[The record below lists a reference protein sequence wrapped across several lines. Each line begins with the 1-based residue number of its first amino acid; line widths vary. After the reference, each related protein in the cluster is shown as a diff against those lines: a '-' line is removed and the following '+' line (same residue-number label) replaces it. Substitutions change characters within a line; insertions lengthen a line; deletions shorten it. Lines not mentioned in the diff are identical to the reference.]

1 MNGRECEITANRK
14 DILEHDGLCMSYCSF
29 GKCDFHFT
37 MWFAAISFRNE
48 DLEKHPQKVHDD
60 FLPIKV
66 KDEVRLADYVYRIII
81 PSEYKEQLMTII
93 PSEGS
98 WFCAFLC
105 NFVILLS
112 TAFFDVLAYLVKWY
126 LEKEEADKI
135 NRRIAAYAFSLVS
148 T

>member
-14 DILEHDGLCMSYCSF
+14 DILKHDGLCMSYCSF

-135 NRRIAAYAFSLVS
+135 NRRIAEHRSRR
-148 T
+148 TK

>member
-93 PSEGS
+93 PSEGR

-135 NRRIAAYAFSLVS
+135 NRRIAEHRSRR
-148 T
+148 TK

>member
-66 KDEVRLADYVYRIII
+66 KDEVRLADYVYRIIS

-105 NFVILLS
+105 NFVI
-112 TAFFDVLAYLVKWY
+112 V
-126 LEKEEADKI
+126 I
-135 NRRIAAYAFSLVS
+135 RQ
-148 T
+148 